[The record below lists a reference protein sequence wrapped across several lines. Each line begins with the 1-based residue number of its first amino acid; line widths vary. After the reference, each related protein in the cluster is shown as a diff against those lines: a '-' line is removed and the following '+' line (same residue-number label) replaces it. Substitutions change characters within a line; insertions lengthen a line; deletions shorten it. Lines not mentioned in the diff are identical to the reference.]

1 MEINNKLRI
10 KKDILDELELLDIL
24 YSFNDFK
31 NIIYNK
37 YKINNIQLNDSL
49 KKILKLQI
57 DNINIDIFI
66 NLIIQYHLDNIKPN
80 YYFLSYDQIP
90 LVFKKVENQSY

>member
-10 KKDILDELELLDIL
+10 KKYILDELELLDEL
-24 YSFNDFK
+24 YSLTDFK
-31 NIIYNK
+31 KIIYNK

-57 DNINIDIFI
+57 DNINVDIFI
-66 NLIIQYHLDNIKPN
+66 NLIIQYHLDHIKPN

-90 LVFKKVENQSY
+90 LVFKKVEYQNY

>member
-66 NLIIQYHLDNIKPN
+66 NLIIQYHLDDIKPN

-90 LVFKKVENQSY
+90 LIFKKVENQSY